1 MDEQNRE
8 LANKFFVDREP
19 ETTEEKLAYATAIL
33 EIYADPANWN
43 VNNDRRYGEHRMGE
57 RIVLQTHNI
66 VAGYL
71 FAYEFI
77 ERVRD
82 KPSVIAKPNPVVQS
96 NRDYGREFVIFCF
109 GAATASM
116 VMHTLQLFFT

>member
-1 MDEQNRE
+1 MDEQTRE

-33 EIYADPANWN
+33 EIYADPANWHI
-43 VNNDRRYGEHRMGE
+43 NNDRRHGEHRMGE
-57 RIVLQTHNI
+57 RIVLRTGNI

-82 KPSVIAKPNPVVQS
+82 KPSVTVKPVVQS

-109 GAATASM
+109 GAATAIM
-116 VMHTLQLFFT
+116 VIHALQLLVFN